1 MARGGRR
8 EGAGRRLGTPNRRT
22 VAKLIEASQEI
33 AEAKKQNV
41 PRAKTILSELMM
53 MAMDYVSKYQQKM
66 LAFECEPQNE
76 GKELPGEIVDRFWIG
91 MHAAG
96 KFAAA
101 LAPYQDPKF
110 TNIKVAMTPVDMPAE
125 PKVIEGKS
133 SKLDLNDPNECF
145 RIYARMVRRVG
156 S

>member
-1 MARGGRR
+1 MARGGLR

-33 AEAKKQNV
+33 GEAKKQNV

-53 MAMDYVSKYQQKM
+53 TAMGYASKYQQKM
-66 LAFECEPQNE
+66 LAFERDPMNE
-76 GKELPGEIVDRFWIG
+76 GKEPPAEIVDRFWTG

-110 TNIKVAMTPVDMPAE
+110 TNIKVAASP
-125 PKVIEGKS
+125 
-133 SKLDLNDPNECF
+133 LDAPET
-145 RIYARMVRRVG
+145 
-156 S
+156 

>member
-76 GKELPGEIVDRFWIG
+76 GKEPPAEIVDRFWLG
-91 MHAAG
+91 MYAAG
-96 KFAAA
+96 KFAGA
-101 LAPYQDPKF
+101 LAP
-110 TNIKVAMTPVDMPAE
+110 
-125 PKVIEGKS
+125 
-133 SKLDLNDPNECF
+133 
-145 RIYARMVRRVG
+145 
-156 S
+156 

>member
-8 EGAGRRLGTPNRRT
+8 EGAGRRLCTPNRRT
-22 VAKLIEASQEI
+22 VTKLIEASQEI

-110 TNIKVAMTPVDMPAE
+110 TNIKVAMSPSDMAAE
-125 PKVIEGKS
+125 LKVIEDKA
-133 SKLDLNDPNECF
+133 SKIDSNDPNEAY
-145 RIYARMVRRVG
+145 RIYARMVRRIG

>member
-1 MARGGRR
+1 
-8 EGAGRRLGTPNRRT
+8 

-33 AEAKKQNV
+33 ADAKKQNV

-53 MAMDYVSKYQQKM
+53 TALGFASKYQQKM
-66 LAFECEPQNE
+66 LAFERDPKNE
-76 GKELPGEIVDRFWIG
+76 GKEPPAEVVDHFWMG

-110 TNIKVAMTPVDMPAE
+110 TNIRVDMSPLDVPQV
-125 PKVIEGKS
+125 PKSVDGEDLKINLKDPIEIA
-133 SKLDLNDPNECF
+133 
-145 RIYARMVRRVG
+145 RIYHSLIRAA
-156 S
+156 